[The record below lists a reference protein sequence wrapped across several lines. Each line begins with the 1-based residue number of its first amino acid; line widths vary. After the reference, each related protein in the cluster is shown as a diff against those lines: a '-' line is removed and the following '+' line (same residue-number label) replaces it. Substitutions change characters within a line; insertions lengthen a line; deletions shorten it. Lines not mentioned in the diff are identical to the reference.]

1 MGLQNP
7 KRGLLTRNYG
17 LRKKWLLS
25 LVGHP
30 PLPPASS
37 LLLVPC
43 VGQTHAEAK
52 GERVWVR
59 LRQACALGASARGWV

>member
-30 PLPPASS
+30 PFPQPPPCCWF
-37 LLLVPC
+37 LVL
-43 VGQTHAEAK
+43 AK
-52 GERVWVR
+52 PM
-59 LRQACALGASARGWV
+59 QKPRGRGCG